1 MYKCAFALSPFLSLL
16 LAGPLLAQAPA
27 ATPEKTESASSDKS
41 HAPAPA
47 ASASN
52 IAELGISG
60 GNAAARPSIASGAEL
75 PDQPQNKN
83 MNLPA
88 PFPAPPARHFRVPA
102 EVVDKKF
109 IAFAALQLAAT
120 VADFETTQWAQRNA
134 PYGAEQN
141 PLFGSHPSRL
151 RMYSIGLSLTT
162 FQVYMQYRSKRYGE
176 RTGKIKNAWIVGALF
191 DTGLHTYLAVHN
203 GQIATRGN

>member
-1 MYKCAFALSPFLSLL
+1 MYKCAFALSLFLSLL
-16 LAGPLLAQAPA
+16 LAAPLLAQAPA
-27 ATPEKTESASSDKS
+27 ATPEKTESATSDKS
-41 HAPAPA
+41 TSPAPPT
-47 ASASN
+47 STSN
-52 IAELGISG
+52 AAELGING
-60 GNAAARPSIASGAEL
+60 GNAAARPTIASGAEL
-75 PDQPQNKN
+75 PEQPQNKN
-83 MNLPA
+83 MNPPTL
-88 PFPAPPARHFRVPA
+88 FPVPPARHFRVPA
-102 EVVDKKF
+102 RVVDKKF

-134 PYGAEQN
+134 PNGAEQN
-141 PLFGSHPSRL
+141 PLFGSHPSRA

>member
-1 MYKCAFALSPFLSLL
+1 MYKCAFALPLFLSMLF
-16 LAGPLLAQAPA
+16 AAPLLAQAPA
-27 ATPEKTESASSDKS
+27 ATPEKTDSAISDKPAS
-41 HAPAPA
+41 PAFAAPA
-47 ASASN
+47 
-52 IAELGISG
+52 SG
-60 GNAAARPSIASGAEL
+60 TSGPTIDGANAAARPGTAYGGEL

-83 MNLPA
+83 LNPPTL
-88 PFPAPPARHFRVPA
+88 FPAPPERHFRVPA
-102 EVVDKKF
+102 KVVDKKF

-134 PYGAEQN
+134 PNGAEQN
-141 PLFGSHPSRL
+141 PLFGSHPSRP
-151 RMYSIGLSLTT
+151 RMYSIGLSLTA

-203 GQIATRGN
+203 GQIATR